1 MKVVITDYEYEN
13 IETERAIIEGAGF
26 TLHSCQL
33 KRPEELLPVLRDA
46 DAVITQYS
54 SITSEVIEGMEHC
67 RMIIKYGIGVNNID
81 CDAAAAKGI
90 LVCNVPDYGI
100 SEVSDH
106 TCAMILA
113 LGRKLMPLAGALK
126 SGGWGYSS
134 AVPLK
139 RLSECT
145 LGLVGFGRIPQM
157 AAKKMRAFGMR
168 VSAYDPFV
176 SSETAAEQS
185 VNLVSLDELLRT
197 GDFISVHCPLT
208 RDTFHL
214 IGKEEIEKMK
224 ASAFLI
230 NTARGGIIDE
240 KALITALKKK
250 RIAGAGIDVFEE
262 EPVHPGH
269 PLLSMDNV
277 IATPHSA
284 WYSETA
290 IRTLQRK
297 AAEEVVN
304 VLKGNK
310 PFNRVV

>member
-1 MKVVITDYEYEN
+1 
-13 IETERAIIEGAGF
+13 
-26 TLHSCQL
+26 
-33 KRPEELLPVLRDA
+33 
-46 DAVITQYS
+46 
-54 SITSEVIEGMEHC
+54 
-67 RMIIKYGIGVNNID
+67 
-81 CDAAAAKGI
+81 
-90 LVCNVPDYGI
+90 
-100 SEVSDH
+100 
-106 TCAMILA
+106 
-113 LGRKLMPLAGALK
+113 
-126 SGGWGYSS
+126 
-134 AVPLK
+134 
-139 RLSECT
+139 
-145 LGLVGFGRIPQM
+145 M
-157 AAKKMRAFGMR
+157 AAKKMRAFGMT

-208 RDTFHL
+208 SDTFHL

-240 KALITALKKK
+240 KALITALKEK

-262 EPVHPGH
+262 EPVHHGH